1 MYYGSGYLPAAD
13 YWRLG
18 AIFGVIFF
26 VAFLAIGVPW
36 MLPYDERRLHR
47 ILVITALCALVP

>member
-1 MYYGSGYLPAAD
+1 MVLLRDFCRRDSRSDVRTFAGAAIGLTAD

-26 VAFLAIGVPW
+26 VAFLAIGMPW
-36 MLPYDERRLHR
+36 MLAVR
-47 ILVITALCALVP
+47 